1 MAEDHVK
8 YVPDTLERQFEDRL
22 CFSADSDEAARL

>member
-8 YVPDTLERQFEDRL
+8 YVPDK
-22 CFSADSDEAARL
+22 SAQTDVTSQGQK